1 VIFKI
6 PFLAWTGKAA
16 LEVEIPDDT
25 AEPLRFRVALEVSVG
40 RRAYLS
46 GANLSDANLSGANL
60 SDANLSGANL
70 SGANLSGANLSG
82 ANLSGANLSGAN
94 LSGANLSDAYLRGAY
109 LSGANLSDA
118 NLSDGKK
125 LVGERP
131 VLIAG
136 PLGSEARY
144 LTAYLTDGGVMVRT
158 GCFFDTLNQF
168 AVRVEEVHGDKP
180 HGQEYRAV
188 IKLIE
193 AHAALWMPAAV
204 ETKAAE

>member
-1 VIFKI
+1 MIFKI

-46 GANLSDANLSGANL
+46 GANLSDANLSG
-60 SDANLSGANL
+60 
-70 SGANLSGANLSG
+70 
-82 ANLSGANLSGAN
+82 
-94 LSGANLSDAYLRGAY
+94 
-109 LSGANLSDA
+109 A